1 MEESGKTIREETST
15 LAPVVPPS
23 WLCDANDRPVVEY
36 IHANDQGAFRIK
48 VGALTYERFST
59 NGAGEWLYRRVK

>member
-1 MEESGKTIREETST
+1 MEESGQTIRETHSD
-15 LAPVVPPS
+15 PPPAKPSS
-23 WLCDANDRPVVEY
+23 WLCDGEDRPVVEY
-36 IHANDQGAFRIK
+36 IHAHDDGAFRIK